1 MDSKNEKYPEEFKR
15 EKYILDLQRAVKKFN
30 EKNLLMKWVDA
41 NKLNREEFVDSD
53 ASLKNFNLSD
63 L

>member
-1 MDSKNEKYPEEFKR
+1 
-15 EKYILDLQRAVKKFN
+15 
-30 EKNLLMKWVDA
+30 MKWVDA